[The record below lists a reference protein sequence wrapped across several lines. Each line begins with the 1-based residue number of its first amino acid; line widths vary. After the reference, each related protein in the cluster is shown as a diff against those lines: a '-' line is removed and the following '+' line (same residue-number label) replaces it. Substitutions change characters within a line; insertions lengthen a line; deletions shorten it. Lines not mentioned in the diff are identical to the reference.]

1 VTVSRLPIDLP
12 VWLAARRPWQRFG
25 LAFLLGVLAT
35 AAFAPLYAV
44 PVLLVSFP
52 GFILLTEACATKKGA
67 FATGWF
73 FGFGHFLTGFY
84 WVANALAIAGAP
96 PAAAIAL
103 PLGMALYSGAAALL
117 YHLLRRHVPSRVML
131 FALCWALGEWLRGHV
146 ITGFPWNLAAY
157 AWAFSDAA
165 SQFASVAGAY
175 GLTLI
180 TAAIAAAPVALTG
193 PAAGRAR
200 LAPLAG
206 AALAVAGLFVF
217 GAVRLAAADPEPPG
231 RPMVRAVQPD
241 IAQDEKWLP
250 QNYNRNFTDHLSLSE
265 RPGNQAVDL
274 FAWSEAAVPYQ
285 LDTDEPARW
294 RMAQVGH
301 PGAVVVTG
309 FPRVEVDAGGRTRY
323 FNSMIFVG
331 EGGRT
336 LATFDKAHLVPFGE
350 YVPLKGLFRALDS
363 VFEALGLSIRFQ
375 KVVEGGGDFVPGS
388 GPRVIHLPGL
398 PPVSPLICYEVIFPG
413 AVTPAGERPDWL
425 LNITNDAWYGNWAG
439 PRQHLAIARFRSIEE
454 GLPMLR
460 AAGTGISAII
470 DAHGR
475 VLEALDLNQRGV
487 VDGRLP
493 APLAPT
499 LYARFG
505 DSIFW
510 GLLAVFAA
518 LILGTRR
525 CNRR

>member
-1 VTVSRLPIDLP
+1 MMNGLPA
-12 VWLAARRPWQRFG
+12 WLAARRPWQRFG
-25 LAFLLGVLAT
+25 LAFLLGALAT

-44 PVLLVSFP
+44 PVLIVSFP
-52 GFILLTEACATKKGA
+52 GVILLIEASPTKKGA
-67 FATGWF
+67 FGVGWF

-103 PLGMALYSGAAALL
+103 PLGMALYSGLAGLL
-117 YHLLRRHVPSRVML
+117 YRLIGRRVPSRVLL

-157 AWAFSDAA
+157 AWAFSDAM
-165 SQFASVAGAY
+165 SQFASVVGAY
-175 GLTLI
+175 GMTLI
-180 TAAIAAAPVALTG
+180 TAAVASAPVALVGRPVT
-193 PAAGRAR
+193 PAAFRPVIAAAGV
-200 LAPLAG
+200 LAG
-206 AALAVAGLFVF
+206 LLVF
-217 GAVRLAAADPEPPG
+217 GAVRLSMADPEPAG

-250 QNYNRNFTDHLSLSE
+250 QNYNRNFTDHLALSE
-265 RPGNQAVDL
+265 GSGAEQIDL
-274 FAWSEAAVPYQ
+274 FAWSEAAVPYA

-294 RMAQVGH
+294 RIAQVGR

-309 FPRVEVDAGGRTRY
+309 FPRVETDADGRTRY
-323 FNSMIFVG
+323 YNSMIFVG
-331 EGGRT
+331 EGGKT

-363 VFEALGLSIRFQ
+363 VFQALGLGVRFQ
-375 KVVEGGGDFVPGS
+375 KVVEGGGDFVPGV
-388 GPRVIHLPGL
+388 GPRVIQLPGL
-398 PPVSPLICYEVIFPG
+398 PPVSPLVCYEVIFPG
-413 AVTPAGERPDWL
+413 AVTPPGERPDWL
-425 LNITNDAWYGNWAG
+425 LNITNDAWYGEWAG
-439 PRQHLAIARFRSIEE
+439 PRQHLAISRFRSIEE

-475 VLEALDLNQRGV
+475 VVSELGLGHRGV
-487 VDGRLP
+487 VDGPLP
-493 APLAPT
+493 APIDPT

-505 DSIFW
+505 DNMFW
-510 GLLAVFAA
+510 LLVAMAAA
-518 LILGTRR
+518 LVLGMRAR
-525 CNRR
+525 NRQ

>member
-1 VTVSRLPIDLP
+1 MINGFPA
-12 VWLAARRPWQRFG
+12 WLAARRPWQRFG
-25 LAFLLGVLAT
+25 LAFLLGALAT
-35 AAFAPLYAV
+35 CAFAPLYAV

-52 GFILLTEACATKKGA
+52 GLILLIEAAPTKKGA
-67 FATGWF
+67 FGVGWF

-103 PLGMALYSGAAALL
+103 PLGMALYSGLAGLL
-117 YHLLRRHVPSRVML
+117 YKVIGRRVPSRVLL

-157 AWAFSDAA
+157 AWAFSDAMT
-165 SQFASVAGAY
+165 QFASVVGAY
-175 GLTLI
+175 GMTLI
-180 TAAIAAAPVALTG
+180 TAAIAATPVVLVGRPVNKVTIRPLLGAVVAL
-193 PAAGRAR
+193 AA
-200 LAPLAG
+200 
-206 AALAVAGLFVF
+206 LFVF
-217 GAVRLAAADPEPPG
+217 GVVRLSMAYPEPAG
-231 RPMVRAVQPD
+231 RPVVRAVQPD

-250 QNYNRNFTDHLSLSE
+250 QNYDRNFTDHLALSE
-265 RPGNQAVDL
+265 GPGAKGIDL

-285 LDTDEPARW
+285 LDTDESARW
-294 RMAQVGH
+294 RIAQVGR

-309 FPRVEVDAGGRTRY
+309 FPRIETGADGRTHY
-323 FNSMIFVG
+323 YNSMIFVG
-331 EGGRT
+331 EGGKT

-363 VFEALGLSIRFQ
+363 VFQALGLGVRFQ

-388 GPRVIHLPGL
+388 GPKVIQLPGL
-398 PPVSPLICYEVIFPG
+398 PPVSPLVCYEVIFPG
-413 AVTPAGERPDWL
+413 AVTPPGERPDWL
-425 LNITNDAWYGNWAG
+425 LNITNDAWYGEWAG

-475 VLEALDLNQRGV
+475 VISELWLGHRGV
-487 VDGRLP
+487 VDGPLP
-493 APLAPT
+493 APMAPT
-499 LYARFG
+499 PYARFG
-505 DSIFW
+505 DWTFW
-510 GLLAVFAA
+510 GLMLAGAA
-518 LILGTRR
+518 LVLGMRAR
-525 CNRR
+525 NRQ

>member
-1 VTVSRLPIDLP
+1 MIDALPG
-12 VWLAARRPWQRFG
+12 WLATRRPWQRFA
-25 LAFLLGVLAT
+25 LAFMLGALAT
-35 AAFAPLYAV
+35 ASFAPLHAI
-44 PVLLVSFP
+44 PVLLVAFP
-52 GFILLTEACATKKGA
+52 GLILLLEATPSKKGA
-67 FATGWF
+67 FGVGWF

-103 PLGMALYSGAAALL
+103 PLGMALYSGLAGLL
-117 YHLLRRHVPSRVML
+117 YRVIGRRVPSRVLL
-131 FALCWALGEWLRGHV
+131 FALCWALAEWLRGHV

-157 AWAFSDAA
+157 AWSFSDAM

-175 GLTLI
+175 GMTLV
-180 TAAIAAAPVALTG
+180 TVAIAASPVVL
-193 PAAGRAR
+193 AGRSLKSLGDFR
-200 LAPLAG
+200 GPIG
-206 AALAVAGLFVF
+206 AAAWVLAMFVF
-217 GAVRLAAADPEPPG
+217 GAVRLAGADPEPAG

-250 QNYNRNFTDHLSLSE
+250 ENFHRNFTDHLALSE
-265 RPGNQAVDL
+265 GPGNEAIDL

-285 LDTDEPARW
+285 LDADTPGRERIAR
-294 RMAQVGH
+294 VGR
-301 PGAVVVTG
+301 PGAIVVTG
-309 FPRVEVDAGGRTRY
+309 FPRVEIEPDGHLRY

-331 EGGRT
+331 EGGKT

-350 YVPLKGLFRALDS
+350 YVPLKGMFRALDA
-363 VFEALGLSIRFQ
+363 VFEALGLGIRFQ
-375 KVVEGGGDFVPGS
+375 KVVEGGGDFIPGD

-413 AVTPAGERPDWL
+413 AVTPPGERPDWL
-425 LNITNDAWYGNWAG
+425 LNITNDAWYGEWAG
-439 PRQHLAIARFRSIEE
+439 PLQHLAIARYRSIEE

-475 VLEALDLNQRGV
+475 VISELGIGERGI

-493 APLAPT
+493 APIAPT

-505 DSIFW
+505 DGVFW
-510 GLLAVFAA
+510 AMMAA
-518 LILGTRR
+518 LALLVLGMRWR
-525 CNRR
+525 NRQ

>member
-1 VTVSRLPIDLP
+1 MLSGLPA
-12 VWLAARRPWQRFG
+12 WLSARRPWQRMG

-44 PVLLVSFP
+44 PVLLISFP
-52 GFILLTEACATKKGA
+52 GLILLLEATPTKKGA
-67 FATGWF
+67 FGVGWF
-73 FGFGHFLTGFY
+73 FGFGHFVTGFY

-103 PLGMALYSGAAALL
+103 PLGMALYSGLAGVIYRVAG
-117 YHLLRRHVPSRVML
+117 RRIRSRVLL
-131 FALCWALGEWLRGHV
+131 FALCWALAEWLRGHV

-157 AWAFSDAA
+157 AWAFSDAF
-165 SQFASVAGAY
+165 SQFASVVGAY
-175 GLTLI
+175 GMTLA
-180 TAAIAAAPVALTG
+180 TAAVAASPVVLVGAQGWAVWRG
-193 PAAGRAR
+193 PAAGA
-200 LAPLAG
+200 ACV
-206 AALAVAGLFVF
+206 AALFTF
-217 GAVRLAAADPEPPG
+217 GAVRLAVADAEPAA

-250 QNYNRNFTDHLSLSE
+250 GNFHRNFTDHLMLSE
-265 RPGNQAVDL
+265 GPGNDAVDL

-285 LDTDEPARW
+285 LDMVEDAR
-294 RMAQVGH
+294 RRIAQVGR

-309 FPRVEVDAGGRTRY
+309 FPRVEQQPDGLLRY
-323 FNSMIFVG
+323 YNSMIFIG

-336 LATFDKAHLVPFGE
+336 LALFDKAHLVPFGE
-350 YVPLKGLFRALDS
+350 YVPLKGVFRALDA
-363 VFEALGLSIRFQ
+363 VFEALGLSMRFQ
-375 KVVEGGGDFVPGS
+375 KVVEGGGDFMPGP
-388 GPRVIHLPGL
+388 GPRVIRLPGL

-413 AVTPAGERPDWL
+413 AVTPEGERPGWL
-425 LNITNDAWYGNWAG
+425 LNITNDAWYGEWAG
-439 PRQHLAIARFRSIEE
+439 PLQHLAIARFRSIEE

-475 VLEALDLNQRGV
+475 VNAELGIGKRGI

-493 APLAPT
+493 AAIAPT

-505 DSIFW
+505 DAVFW
-510 GLLAVFAA
+510 AMMLAV
-518 LILGTRR
+518 LGILVLGTRQR
-525 CNRR
+525 NRQ